1 MCKLSCTLFLERIFQ
16 DQSLNILL
24 IFSKSSNLYFIY
36 RNSLQNFSV
45 CKVEEEFI
53 GWSGITEKF
62 NTLFLF

>member
-1 MCKLSCTLFLERIFQ
+1 MCKLNCTLFLERIFQ

-53 GWSGITEKF
+53 DWSGIIEKV